1 MKSTPRKLSFA
12 KKAVR
17 VEARLNADQKKRIEH
32 AANLKGTSLSD
43 FIIGSADEAAIRTIQ
58 EHETWVLRGE
68 DSEAFVNALL
78 NPPEPSER
86 MKAAVAWYKK
96 RRRRSA

>member
-43 FIIGSADEAAIRTIQ
+43 FIIGSADQPRRFFYLMKTIARFFQ
-58 EHETWVLRGE
+58 
-68 DSEAFVNALL
+68 
-78 NPPEPSER
+78 
-86 MKAAVAWYKK
+86 
-96 RRRRSA
+96 